1 MLYISLTL
9 SVVLLG
15 TVNLIVAKW
24 RNPVPATIGLG
35 IAFSILPTCL
45 MLVFPAVGWQ
55 ALVLTLLLFVLLVPN
70 RGRRLYLPISC
81 FATLII
87 YALLLVPFIENRKE
101 TVQLRHEYPYE
112 SFEERLP
119 SRPKFESARP
129 NDLDRLSKLE
139 EAIDSEA
146 AERYRNSRTASLRYL
161 HERSVDD
168 FVNSAGFGVGRMGGM
183 MTRPDAESLK
193 HDPREAVAQPDYLN
207 PYIPPAGNLLE
218 PVPAWNAGKMSRF
231 HEDGLVDFLNPKGF
245 GYFKNR
251 REVTG
256 FQSHGMS
263 KAPVAPAPW
272 LVAKIELI
280 GVVIHEKPVA
290 YLSTNLP
297 KMDELRKAPTRPLDA
312 FEMEALEALRK
323 GEDLF
328 ARGIADQARM
338 LGAIRATKQCLDCH
352 GASRGDLLGA
362 FSYGFRREEK

>member
-9 SVVLLG
+9 SAVLLG
-15 TVNLIVAKW
+15 AVNLIVVKW

-35 IAFSILPTCL
+35 IGFSVLPICM

-70 RGRRLYLPISC
+70 RGRRLYLPLSC
-81 FATLII
+81 VATLVI
-87 YALLLVPFIENRKE
+87 YALLLVPFIEKRKE
-101 TVQLRHEYPYE
+101 TVQLRQEYPYE
-112 SFEERLP
+112 SFEERMP
-119 SRPKFESARP
+119 SRPKFESAKP

-139 EAIDSEA
+139 EAIDSET
-146 AERYRNSRTASLRYL
+146 AERYRSSRSASLRHL

-183 MTRPDAESLK
+183 LTHSDAESLK

-218 PVPAWNAGKMSRF
+218 PVPTWDAGKMSRF
-231 HEDGLVDFLNPKGF
+231 HEEGIVDFLNPKGF

-251 REVTG
+251 REVAG
-256 FQSHGMS
+256 FQNHGMS
-263 KAPVAPAPW
+263 KAQVAPAPW
-272 LVAKIELI
+272 LAAKIELI

-312 FEMEALEALRK
+312 FEMDALVSLRK

-328 ARGIADQARM
+328 ARGTNDKARM
-338 LGAIRATKQCLDCH
+338 VGAIRATKQCLECH
-352 GASRGDLLGA
+352 GTSRGDLLGA
-362 FSYGFRREEK
+362 FSYGFRREER